1 MAAAVKPLT
10 LADSAD
16 PDAAP
21 QPVCLPMPDGKPLK
35 QAANVATSGT
45 VEDVVN
51 ALVAA
56 GIMAAPAE

>member
-1 MAAAVKPLT
+1 MSKAHIHLVLTEEYDGSSAAQQACIT
-10 LADSAD
+10 A
-16 PDAAP
+16 
-21 QPVCLPMPDGKPLK
+21 PDGTVVK
-35 QAANVATSGT
+35 QAANVATTGT

>member
-1 MAAAVKPLT
+1 MSKAHIHLVLTDEYHSSAAAQ
-10 LADSAD
+10 
-16 PDAAP
+16 AA
-21 QPVCLPMPDGKPLK
+21 CITAPDGTVVK
-35 QAANVATSGT
+35 QAANVATTGT